1 MVELNENL
9 ERCKETFLHKETF
22 NHSTI
27 QSEKNFFSGFNPPP
41 GGPGGQGGDV
51 TAQDQ
56 EKVHQHQ
63 ISFLV
68 LNATSFIYW
77 GYYPVS
83 LATYLVFFCSSKWA
97 EFCWKIKTEYLPI

>member
-1 MVELNENL
+1 MRTRRGAKRLSCIKKLLITWQSNL
-9 ERCKETFLHKETF
+9 K
-22 NHSTI
+22 I
-27 QSEKNFFSGFNPPP
+27 YFSGFNPPP

-68 LNATSFIYW
+68 LNATSSIYW

-83 LATYLVFFCSSKWA
+83 LATYLVFFCS
-97 EFCWKIKTEYLPI
+97 

>member
-1 MVELNENL
+1 M
-9 ERCKETFLHKETF
+9 
-22 NHSTI
+22 TI
-27 QSEKNFFSGFNPPP
+27 QSEKIFFLGFNPPP

-63 ISFLV
+63 TSFLV
-68 LNATSFIYW
+68 LNAITFSYW

-83 LATYLVFFCSSKWA
+83 LATCIVFLVHQNELNFA
-97 EFCWKIKTEYLPI
+97 EK

>member
-1 MVELNENL
+1 MRTRRGAKRLSCTKKLFITWQSNL
-9 ERCKETFLHKETF
+9 KKKIFFL
-22 NHSTI
+22 
-27 QSEKNFFSGFNPPP
+27 GFNPPP

-83 LATYLVFFCSSKWA
+83 LATYLVFFCS
-97 EFCWKIKTEYLPI
+97 